1 MVPRGRVATYGQIAK
16 AIGRPSASRAV
27 GNALN
32 CNPHAPV
39 VLCHRI
45 VKTDGKIGGLA
56 SGSKVRAGLL
66 RRDGVKI
73 GDGKIADFEKRLF
86 IF

>member
-1 MVPRGRVATYGQIAK
+1 
-16 AIGRPSASRAV
+16 
-27 GNALN
+27 
-32 CNPHAPV
+32 
-39 VLCHRI
+39 